1 MSRLDDLAGT
11 IDDIENDDISF
22 RQDGYCETIINGE
35 LSSRVSV
42 RTHDDTEFVTIRIGD
57 SLEILVTKTQYPKFV
72 SILSSFL
79 NKNIPAGTKKSLIK
93 G

>member
-1 MSRLDDLAGT
+1 MQRLNEMAGIVDDL
-11 IDDIENDDISF
+11 ENDDISF
-22 RQDGYCETIINGE
+22 RQEGYCETIVNGE
-35 LSSRVSV
+35 LFSRITV

-57 SLEILVTKTQYPKFV
+57 SSEILVTKTQYPKFV

-79 NKNIPAGTKKSLIK
+79 NKNTSAGTKKSLIK